1 VKITEAMLIGNS
13 EVFGTRKQ
21 FAPSTLEPGPTLSPI
36 SEEYYILD
44 GKSR

>member
-1 VKITEAMLIGNS
+1 VKITEVMLIGNS

-21 FAPSTLEPGPTLSPI
+21 FAPSTLEPGPNSSPI
-36 SEEYYILD
+36 SEEHYILD